1 MLEACL
7 IAAAAAGVSHDAG
20 RWAVSRPN
28 HTLGYLRPARLH
40 TMKLSLNN
48 AREWKGNGRTKK
60 NRGESFARAMS
71 SWSGLPGLSAELLVL
86 NIPG

>member
-40 TMKLSLNN
+40 AMKLSLNT
-48 AREWKGNGRTKK
+48 AREWKGNGRRKK
-60 NRGESFARAMS
+60 KKREGKASCAR
-71 SWSGLPGLSAELLVL
+71 
-86 NIPG
+86 